1 MDPVVKKETAYIAA
15 GTAAISA
22 LVQIVWAVFFE
33 YDISVFL
40 GALWG
45 GVFAVWNF
53 FMLGVTVNKASHDG
67 DQTLAKR
74 RIHASYSLRLALT
87 ALMVVVAVILPRI
100 NWIMAVMSLF
110 FPRLTIL
117 VEPLFRKELRKKGG
131 NE

>member
-53 FMLGVTVNKASHDG
+53 FMLGVTVNKAAHDG
-67 DQTLAKR
+67 DQMLAKR

>member
-15 GTAAISA
+15 GTAAIST

-53 FMLGVTVNKASHDG
+53 FMLGVTVNKAAHDG
-67 DQTLAKR
+67 DQTLARR
-74 RIHASYSLRLALT
+74 RIHTSYSLRLALT
-87 ALMVVVAVILPRI
+87 ALMVVIAVILPRI